1 MLAKN
6 RDKVM
11 RIGIPRGLFYYQ
23 YFPMWSTFFQQLG
36 AEVVVSPPTT
46 KEMLISGCS
55 RLIAE
60 TCLPVK
66 VFCGH
71 VLSLANKCDQVFI
84 PSIRSLEPKV
94 YNCPKF
100 IGLPD
105 MIRVAVP
112 ESPPILDP
120 DIDLSDGK
128 QTLSQIFYKLGSCFT
143 SNRLKVKKAFETAWQ
158 VHQEFQTQ
166 MQSQGLSV
174 PEAISRM
181 LLGEEVKG
189 NGFNPIISIALI
201 GHPYLLY
208 DEYINHRL
216 ESRLREMRVKLLF
229 PEMVGREVLRAAIYE
244 LVERPYWTCEDEV
257 IGAGIYYL
265 RGDVDGVI
273 SVVPVGCG
281 PDSLMIALLQHYA
294 KQSGKPFMSLTLDE
308 HTTETGLITRLEAFI
323 DMVQRKKKTGSRY
336 VSAPH
341 LVRKGKEQEKI
352 SILGI
357 PNLGDKFA
365 AFRTIVQQLGA
376 SLVVP
381 PVTKHTLS
389 LGARYS
395 PEFVCLPFKGI
406 LGTFIECL
414 EQGADTLFM
423 VTSFNACRMGYYAKV
438 QEQILHNLGYEFKF
452 LKFHSSEKG
461 LIGVLRAI
469 KRLSNDA
476 PWATVISAFR
486 LGVAK
491 LRALDKLEQQVQKIR
506 PLELTKGS
514 ADFFY
519 QQAIEAINKTTT
531 LASLK
536 QVVGEYIERLEQ
548 IPKNPEAR
556 PLKIGIV
563 GEMYVVM
570 EPFSNMNLEFELG
583 KMGVEVKRTRS
594 TFFSEWTKF
603 SSFLNALNDEKKE
616 LKKFAQPYLKR
627 DVGGHGL
634 ESVGEKVRRARDY
647 DGIIHLAPLT
657 CMPEVIAQ
665 NIMPFTK
672 ENIPVLTIVCDE
684 LMGKGGVL
692 TRVEAFVD
700 LLKRRRIQHP
710 KI

>member
-1 MLAKN
+1 
-6 RDKVM
+6 M
-11 RIGIPRGLFYYQ
+11 RIGIPRALSYYQ
-23 YFPMWSTFFQQLG
+23 YFPMWKTFFERLG
-36 AEVVVSPPTT
+36 VEVIVSPPTT
-46 KEMLISGCS
+46 RDMLMSGCS

-66 VFCGH
+66 VYCGH
-71 VLSLANKCDQVFI
+71 VLSLVDKCDYVFI

-105 MIRVAVP
+105 VIRLAVP
-112 ESPPILDP
+112 ECPPILDP
-120 DIDLSDGK
+120 DIDISDGK
-128 QTLSQIFYKLGSCFT
+128 RNLYQAIYKLGCRFSL
-143 SNRLKVKKAFETAWQ
+143 NPLKIKKASEAAWR

-166 MQSQGLSV
+166 MQSQGLTA

-181 LLGEEVKG
+181 FPQTGEEPKG
-189 NGFNPIISIALI
+189 NGFNPTITIALI

-208 DEYINHRL
+208 DEHINHQL
-216 ESRLREMRVKLLF
+216 APRLREMGAKILF
-229 PEMVGREVLRAAIYE
+229 PGMVEKGELRAAIYQ
-244 LVERPYWTCEDEV
+244 LVERPYWTCEDEI
-257 IGAGIYYL
+257 IGAGVYYL

-273 SVVPVGCG
+273 SVAPFGCG
-281 PDSLMIALLQHYA
+281 PDSLMIALLQRYA
-294 KQSGKPFMSLTLDE
+294 KQLGKPFMSLTFDE

-323 DMVQRKKKTGSRY
+323 DMVQRRKKTGSRY
-336 VSAPH
+336 VHTPNF
-341 LVRKGKEQEKI
+341 VRKGREQEKI
-352 SILGI
+352 SVLGI

-365 AFRTIVQQLGA
+365 AFRKIVQELDIR
-376 SLVVP
+376 LVVP
-381 PVTKHTLS
+381 PVTRHTLS
-389 LGARYS
+389 LGTRYS

-438 QEQILHNLGYEFKF
+438 QEQILHDLGYDFKF

-469 KRLSNDA
+469 KRLSNNA
-476 PWATVISAFR
+476 SWATVISVFR

-491 LRALDKLEQQVQKIR
+491 LRALDELERRVQKLR
-506 PLELTKGS
+506 PLELEKGIT
-514 ADFFY
+514 DCFY
-519 QQAIEAINKTTT
+519 QKAIEVINRTTT
-531 LASLK
+531 LSSLK
-536 QVVGEYIERLEQ
+536 QVVQGCIETLEQ
-548 IPKNPEAR
+548 IPRGTEAM
-556 PLKIGIV
+556 PIKIGIV

-583 KMGVEVKRTRS
+583 KMGVEVSRTRS

-603 SSFLNALNDEKKE
+603 SHFLNALNEEKKE
-616 LKKFAQPYLKR
+616 LREFAQPYLKR

-634 ESVGEKVRRARDY
+634 ETVGEKVRRVRDY

-657 CMPEVIAQ
+657 CMPEVIAR

-684 LMGKGGVL
+684 LMGKAGVL

-700 LLKRRRIQHP
+700 LLKRRRNQRLSDRILR
-710 KI
+710 

>member
-1 MLAKN
+1 M
-6 RDKVM
+6 M
-11 RIGIPRGLFYYQ
+11 RIGIPRALFYYQ
-23 YFPMWSTFFQQLG
+23 YFPMWSTFFEQLG
-36 AEVVVSPPTT
+36 AEVVVSPTT
-46 KEMLISGCS
+46 STDILMSGCS

-71 VLSLANKCDQVFI
+71 VLSLADKCDHVFI
-84 PSIRSLEPKV
+84 PSIRSLESRV

-112 ESPPILDP
+112 ECPPILDP
-120 DIDLSDGK
+120 DIDITNGK
-128 QTLSQIFYKLGSCFT
+128 RNLYQAIYKLGRPFT
-143 SNRLKVKKAFETAWQ
+143 RNPLKIKKASETAWQ

-166 MQSQGLSV
+166 MPSQGLTA
-174 PEAISRM
+174 PEVISRM
-181 LLGEEVKG
+181 FPQIGEEPKD
-189 NGFNPIISIALI
+189 NGFNPIITIALI

-216 ESRLREMRVKLLF
+216 APRLREMGAKILF
-229 PEMVGREVLRAAIYE
+229 PEIVGRGELRTAIYE
-244 LVERPYWTCEDEV
+244 LVERPYWTCEDEI
-257 IGAGIYYL
+257 IGAGVYYL

-273 SVVPVGCG
+273 SVAPFGCG

-294 KQSGKPFMSLTLDE
+294 KRSGKPFMALTFDE
-308 HTTETGLITRLEAFI
+308 HTAETGLITRLEAFI
-323 DMVQRKKKTGSRY
+323 DMVQRQKKTGSRY
-336 VSAPH
+336 VPAPH
-341 LVRKGKEQEKI
+341 FVREGREQEKI
-352 SILGI
+352 SVLGI

-365 AFRTIVQQLGA
+365 AFRTIAQELDI

-389 LGARYS
+389 LGTRYS

-438 QEQILHNLGYEFKF
+438 QEQILDDLGYEFKF
-452 LKFHSSEKG
+452 LKFHSSDKG

-469 KRLSNDA
+469 KRLSNNA
-476 PWATVISAFR
+476 SWATVISVFR

-491 LRALDKLEQQVQKIR
+491 LRALDELERRVQKLR
-506 PLELTKGS
+506 PLELEKGTT
-514 ADFFY
+514 DRFY
-519 QQAIEAINKTTT
+519 QEAIEAINKTVT

-536 QVVGEYIERLEQ
+536 QVVRGCIESSEQ
-548 IPKNPEAR
+548 IPRDAEAVPIR
-556 PLKIGIV
+556 IGIV

-583 KMGVEVKRTRS
+583 KMGVEVSRTRS
-594 TFFSEWTKF
+594 TFFSEWTRF
-603 SSFLNALNDEKKE
+603 SHFLNALNDEKKE
-616 LKKFAQPYLKR
+616 LQKFAEPYLRR

-634 ESVGEKVRRARDY
+634 ESVGEKVRRAGDY

-665 NIMPFTK
+665 NIMPFTR
-672 ENIPVLTIVCDE
+672 ESIPVLTLVCDE
-684 LMGKGGVL
+684 LMGKASVL
-692 TRVEAFVD
+692 TKVEAFVD
-700 LLKRRRIQHP
+700 LIKRRRNWGLQDRILR
-710 KI
+710 

>member
-1 MLAKN
+1 
-6 RDKVM
+6 M

-23 YFPMWSTFFQQLG
+23 HYPMWSTFFEQLG

-46 KEMLISGCS
+46 RDILMSGCS

-71 VLSLANKCDQVFI
+71 VLSLADKCDHVFI

-94 YNCPKF
+94 YNCPKS

-112 ESPPILDP
+112 ECPPIIDP
-120 DIDLSDGK
+120 DIDISDGK
-128 QTLSQIFYKLGSCFT
+128 GNLYQAIYKLGRRFT
-143 SNRLKVKKAFETAWQ
+143 RNPLKVKKAAETAWQ

-166 MQSQGLSV
+166 MQSQRLTA

-181 LLGEEVKG
+181 FPQLGEEPKD
-189 NGFNPIISIALI
+189 NGFNPIITIALI

-216 ESRLREMRVKLLF
+216 VPRLREMGANTLF
-229 PEMVGREVLRAAIYE
+229 PEMVGKGELRAAIYE
-244 LVERPYWTCEDEV
+244 LVERPYWTCEDEI
-257 IGAGIYYL
+257 IGAGVYYL

-273 SVVPVGCG
+273 SVAPFGCG
-281 PDSLMIALLQHYA
+281 PDSLMIALLQRYA
-294 KQSGKPFMSLTLDE
+294 KRSGKPFMSLTLDE
-308 HTTETGLITRLEAFI
+308 HTAETGLITRLEAFL

-336 VSAPH
+336 VYAPH
-341 LVRKGKEQEKI
+341 VVREGREQEKI
-352 SILGI
+352 SVLGI

-365 AFRTIVQQLGA
+365 AFRTIAQELGV

-389 LGARYS
+389 LGTRYS

-438 QEQILHNLGYEFKF
+438 QEQILRDLGYEFKF

-469 KRLSNDA
+469 KRLSNNA
-476 PWATVISAFR
+476 SWATVISVFR

-491 LRALDKLEQQVQKIR
+491 LRALDELERQVQKLR
-506 PLELTKGS
+506 PLELEKGT
-514 ADFFY
+514 ADRFY

-536 QVVGEYIERLEQ
+536 QVVPGYMENLEQ
-548 IPKNPEAR
+548 IPRDPEAM
-556 PLKIGIV
+556 PIKIGIV

-583 KMGVEVKRTRS
+583 KMGVEVRRTRS
-594 TFFSEWTKF
+594 TFFSEWTRF
-603 SSFLNALNDEKKE
+603 SHFLNALNDEKKE
-616 LKKFAQPYLKR
+616 LREFAQPYLKR

-634 ESVGEKVRRARDY
+634 ESVGEKVRRAGDY

-672 ENIPVLTIVCDE
+672 ESIPVLTLVCDE
-684 LMGKGGVL
+684 LMGKASVL

-700 LLKRRRIQHP
+700 LLKRRRNQGFRDRIWR
-710 KI
+710 

>member
-1 MLAKN
+1 
-6 RDKVM
+6 M
-11 RIGIPRGLFYYQ
+11 RIGIPRGLFYYH
-23 YFPMWSTFFQQLG
+23 YYPMCKTFFEQLG
-36 AEVVVSPPTT
+36 AEVVVSPPTSKDT
-46 KEMLISGCS
+46 LMSGCS

-71 VLSLANKCDQVFI
+71 VLSLVDKCDYVFI
-84 PSIRSLEPKV
+84 PSIRSIEPKV
-94 YNCPKF
+94 YSCPKS

-105 MIRVAVP
+105 MMRVAVP
-112 ESPPILDP
+112 ECPPILDP
-120 DIDLSDGK
+120 DIDISNGK
-128 QTLSQIFYKLGSCFT
+128 RNLYQAIYKLGCAFT
-143 SNRLKVKKAFETAWQ
+143 RNPFKIKKASEKARQ
-158 VHQEFQTQ
+158 IHQEFQTQ
-166 MQSQGLSV
+166 MQSQGLTT
-174 PEAISRM
+174 PEVIERM
-181 LLGEEVKG
+181 FPQPGEEPKD
-189 NGFNPIISIALI
+189 NDSNPTITIALI
-201 GHPYLLY
+201 GHPYLVY

-216 ESRLREMRVKLLF
+216 ASRLREMGVKVLF
-229 PEMVGREVLRAAIYE
+229 PEMVGKRELRAAIYE
-244 LVERPYWTCEDEV
+244 LVERPYWTCEDEI
-257 IGAGIYYL
+257 IGAGVYYL
-265 RGDVDGVI
+265 RGDTDGVI
-273 SVVPVGCG
+273 SVAPFGCG

-294 KQSGKPFMSLTLDE
+294 KRSGKPFMSLTFDE
-308 HTTETGLITRLEAFI
+308 HTAETGLITRLDAFL
-323 DMVQRKKKTGSRY
+323 DMVRRKKKTGSRY
-336 VSAPH
+336 VYAPH
-341 LVRKGKEQEKI
+341 YVREGKKPEKI
-352 SILGI
+352 SVLGI

-365 AFRTIVQQLGA
+365 AFRTIAQQVNI

-389 LGARYS
+389 LGTRYS

-438 QEQILHNLGYEFKF
+438 QEQILHDLGYEFNF
-452 LKFHSSEKG
+452 LKFHSSEKS

-476 PWATVISAFR
+476 SWATVVFIFH

-491 LRALDKLEQQVQKIR
+491 LRALDDLERRVQKIR
-506 PLELTKGS
+506 PLELETGS
-514 ADFFY
+514 ADLLY

-536 QVVGEYIERLEQ
+536 QVVGEYIENLEQ
-548 IPKNPEAR
+548 IPRNPHAV
-556 PLKIGIV
+556 PIKIGIV

-583 KMGVEVKRTRS
+583 KMGVEVRRTRS

-616 LKKFAQPYLKR
+616 LQKFAQPYLR
-627 DVGGHGL
+627 HDVGGHGL
-634 ESVGEKVRRARDY
+634 ESVGEKVRRAGDY

-657 CMPEVIAQ
+657 CMPEIIAQ
-665 NIMPFTK
+665 NIMPFTR
-672 ENIPVLTIVCDE
+672 ESIPVLTIVCDE
-684 LMGKGGVL
+684 LMGKAGML

-700 LLKRRRIQHP
+700 LLKRRHNQRP
-710 KI
+710 GDRLWR